1 MFAFSPT
8 RGSSDLVAVQLN
20 WNVFMGEYEDSTK
33 STVAGKLGYTE
44 TPGDAAKRSLLGGWG
59 IGINKQS
66 RNKEAAQEFI
76 RWLLSKD
83 TDLKVTLNGGAAA
96 MRVSTYQIP
105 EIAKRFPHGPASN
118 LTAAY
123 STPPPTVPEFPA
135 ILEIMG
141 LTLSEAAS
149 KQKTPEQAL
158 NDGQKKLDEVMRNAG
173 YYR

>member
-1 MFAFSPT
+1 MLF
-8 RGSSDLVAVQLN
+8 
-20 WNVFMGEYEDSTK
+20 
-33 STVAGKLGYTE
+33 
-44 TPGDAAKRSLLGGWG
+44 RS
-59 IGINKQS
+59 
-66 RNKEAAQEFI
+66 
-76 RWLLSKD
+76 
-83 TDLKVTLNGGAAA
+83 
-96 MRVSTYQIP
+96 
-105 EIAKRFPHGPASN
+105 HGPASN